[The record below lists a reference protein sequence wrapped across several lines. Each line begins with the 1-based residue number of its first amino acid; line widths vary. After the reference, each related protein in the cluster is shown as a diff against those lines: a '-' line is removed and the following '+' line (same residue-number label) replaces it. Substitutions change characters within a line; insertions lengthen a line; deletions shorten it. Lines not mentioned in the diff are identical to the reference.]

1 MNSLLTM
8 KCSYFKYTRLYIS
21 LSMPT
26 VSVIYQLSTG
36 NTPSPSAPLPP
47 SLTLQLWTH
56 YSVSLFTCE
65 GSAQLIL
72 CELHRGS
79 ATHDSLFIMTDV
91 ICHTLIYCSKWWT
104 GARRV
109 PRHCVI
115 KMLTFFFFFS
125 VCVCVSWQAVWELL
139 SPSWPREARW
149 SIMFGF

>member
-26 VSVIYQLSTG
+26 VSVIYQLSTD

-104 GARRV
+104 GW
-109 PRHCVI
+109 
-115 KMLTFFFFFS
+115 LFFS
-125 VCVCVSWQAVWELL
+125 FFQCVFVYLDKLFGSYCLRLGHVRHGDQLCLVSKKVVKPAGLT
-139 SPSWPREARW
+139 R
-149 SIMFGF
+149 